1 MNKSASESAL
11 AFDIEE
17 IREMVH
23 KEVEAELHRREK
35 LSRELN
41 KKEFKKFFRREFR
54 NLL

>member
-1 MNKSASESAL
+1 M

-41 KKEFKKFFRREFR
+41 KKEFKLHDHVLKMIAAVF
-54 NLL
+54 